1 MKECLSHVRQLST
14 HQSQLQE
21 QTHPVLCPSGVTE
34 GDPGL
39 NPNAFNVVVIISDNV
54 VPDKLCS

>member
-39 NPNAFNVVVIISDNV
+39 NPNAFNVFVIINDNV
-54 VPDKLCS
+54 ALDKL